1 MSFWKR
7 SYDELRKL
15 TAKTIRFN
23 PNTYTRDPELTF
35 INFKTPEALDSVITG
50 CDEDIGGFSSV
61 NLDFEPS
68 ENAAVFHGSLSLQV
82 PANPNVT
89 RSGYAAFRTKVP
101 ARTLFG
107 TPRFETDGYQHI
119 ALRVKGDRRKY
130 FVNVQGDTFSQTDL
144 WQHRLFL
151 STPGQWETVM
161 IPFNDFVLTSEGKVE
176 KRQDGMPRDKVR
188 TVGISILDRQEGPY
202 KLHIQWIKAI
212 GDEVTGKKPEPANP
226 LEGVEMEK
234 PEAEVKGEKGGKDQL

>member
-7 SYDELRKL
+7 SYDELRKY
-15 TAKTIRFN
+15 TAKAIRSN
-23 PNTYTRDPELTF
+23 PSARDPELTF
-35 INFKTPEALDSVITG
+35 INFKTPEALNSVITG

-68 ENAAVFHGSLSLQV
+68 ENAAVFHGNLSLQV
-82 PANPNVT
+82 PVNPSVT

-101 ARTLFG
+101 AKTIFG

-161 IPFNDFVLTSEGKVE
+161 IPFGDFVLTSEGKVE
-176 KRQDGMPRDKVR
+176 RRQDGMPRDKVR

-202 KLHIQWIKAI
+202 KLHIQWIKAM
-212 GDEVTGKKPEPANP
+212 GDEASGKKPEHANP
-226 LEGVEMEK
+226 LEGVKMEK
-234 PEAEVKGEKGGKDQL
+234 PEAEVKGGKRGKDQL